1 MGLNVKW
8 YQSKDG
14 VATSKC
20 GAFRITPTTYGPVR
34 DIHAGFE
41 METPLNIQFGN
52 THKELKQH
60 AEKMVQNAKQVLILS
75 RYQIIPD

>member
-8 YQSKDG
+8 HRSKDR
-14 VATSKC
+14 VAVSKY
-20 GAFRITPTTYGPVR
+20 GAFRIIPTTYGPVR

-41 METPLNIQFGN
+41 METPLNVQFGN

-60 AEKMVQNAKQVLILS
+60 TEKMVQNAKQVLILS
-75 RYQIIPD
+75 GYQMIPD